1 MGENNLSTEETL
13 TTGAPRE
20 QLPPPTPVTFDRYQ
34 LLNSLGEG
42 GMGEV
47 WLAEQVEPIRRK
59 VALKIIRAGMDTR
72 EVVAR
77 FESERQALALM
88 DHPAIAK
95 VFDAGKTPEGR
106 PYFVMEY
113 VDGVDITDYCDQHR
127 LSTSERLELLA
138 EVCDG
143 VQHAHQK
150 AVIHRDLKPSNILVT
165 TVDGRAQPK
174 VIDFGIAKAIG
185 SRLSERTLLT
195 EVGAVIGTPEYMSPE
210 QADSTGQD
218 VDTRTDIYSLGVV
231 LYQLL
236 TGDLPFSSKE
246 LRSSSGDDLRR
257 ILRDR
262 EPGKPSTR
270 LRALGDDAERVARD
284 RGTDPGS
291 LAHQLAGD
299 LDAITLK
306 AMEKDRARRY
316 GTVATLA
323 EDIRR
328 HLRHEPVVAR
338 PASWTYRA
346 RKYLRRN
353 RVAVSVSAGVAVL
366 LLAFAITTTVQSRRT
381 ARERDRANRE
391 AAAASSVSEFLTR
404 MFRVSNPSEARGNS
418 ITAREILDRA
428 AADLETG
435 VGGDP
440 ELRAR
445 MMATIGNVYGSLG
458 LYRRAASLLEKALD
472 LRRRTLGSDHLDT
485 LRTATFLGASYTRG
499 ARFAEAEPLLVDTV
513 SRCER
518 VLGPLH
524 VETLGALNNL
534 ANLRF
539 GQGRLKDAEDLYRRV
554 LDGRRR
560 VLGSAHPET
569 ITSLNNLA
577 LVLDNIGRQ
586 KEAEVLLHEVVD
598 TRRRVLGP
606 EHPDTLAAMNN
617 LGLTLRNEG
626 RPAEAEAVFRQTVEI
641 RRRILGPE
649 HPDTLGSV
657 SNLANTLVD
666 QNRSAEAEPLYRET
680 LEIERRVLGPDHPN
694 TFLAV
699 MGLAATLSDTGRLQ
713 EAEALD
719 RELWAAQRRVLGPEN
734 PQTAMSEYNLAGL
747 AARSGRTREAL
758 DLLHQSVA
766 HHLPPAIARQM
777 GQDPDLAPL
786 RGNPEFEAIAAQTR
800 AP

>member
-1 MGENNLSTEETL
+1 MGENTLSTEETL

-20 QLPPPTPVTFDRYQ
+20 ELPPAAAVTFDRYR
-34 LLNSLGEG
+34 LIDSLGEG

-95 VFDAGKTPEGR
+95 VLDAGKTPEGR

-127 LSTSERLELLA
+127 LSTAERLELLA

-210 QADSTGQD
+210 QADSTGHD
-218 VDTRTDIYSLGVV
+218 VDTRTDIYSLGVI

-257 ILRDR
+257 ILRER
-262 EPGKPSTR
+262 EPGRPSSR
-270 LRALGDDAERVARD
+270 LRTLGDTAERVAGD
-284 RGTDPGS
+284 RGTDARS
-291 LAHQLAGD
+291 LGRQLAGD

-316 GTVATLA
+316 GTVTELA
-323 EDIRR
+323 EDVRR

-338 PASWTYRA
+338 PPSWTYRA

-353 RVAVSVSAGVAVL
+353 RVAAGVSAGVAVL
-366 LLAFAITTTVQSRRT
+366 LLTFAITTTVQSRRT
-381 ARERDRANRE
+381 ARERDRANHE
-391 AAAASSVSEFLTR
+391 AAAASRVSEFLTR
-404 MFRVSNPSEARGNS
+404 MFKVSDPSEARGNS

-428 AADLETG
+428 AADLEAG
-435 VGGDP
+435 AGGDP
-440 ELRAR
+440 ELQAR
-445 MMATIGNVYGSLG
+445 MLGTIGNVYGSLG
-458 LYRRAASLLEKALD
+458 LYRRSAELLEKALEI
-472 LRRRTLGSDHLDT
+472 RRRVLGPDHPET
-485 LRTATFLGASYTRG
+485 LRTASFLGAAYNRG
-499 ARFAEAEPLLVDTV
+499 ARYADADPLLVDTV
-513 SRCER
+513 SRSER
-518 VLGPLH
+518 VNGPLH
-524 VETLGALNNL
+524 VETLGAKNNL
-534 ANLRF
+534 ANVRMD
-539 GQGRLKDAEDLYRRV
+539 QGRLKDAEDLYRTV
-554 LDGRRR
+554 LEGRRR
-560 VLGSAHPET
+560 LFGPEHKDT
-569 ITSLNNLA
+569 LTSLNNLA
-577 LVLDNIGRQ
+577 LVLQAMGKD
-586 KEAEVLLHEVVD
+586 KEAEAMLREVMD

-617 LGLTLRNEG
+617 LGLTLRNAG
-626 RPAEAEAVFRQTVEI
+626 RPAEAEALFRQTVEI

-680 LEIERRVLGPDHPN
+680 LEVERRVLGPDHPN
-694 TFLAV
+694 TFMAV
-699 MGLAATLSDTGRLQ
+699 MGLAASLSDQGRLR

-719 RELWAAQRRVLGPEN
+719 QDLWAAQRRVLGPEN

-747 AARSGRTREAL
+747 AARSGRTREGL
-758 DLLHQSVA
+758 DLLRQSLA

-777 GQDPDLAPL
+777 GEDPDLAPL
-786 RGNPEFEAIAAQTR
+786 RGNSEFAAMAAQARTR
-800 AP
+800 